1 MQPPSTSDLRARK
14 GRLIVSYPQI
24 AAVLADLGYGYPAGR
39 VRKVL
44 TDHEVSAPLCAAVD
58 EALDVIVAR
67 RRAVRDER
75 ERELATK

>member
-24 AAVLADLGYGYPAGR
+24 AKALAELGYGYPAGR

-58 EALDVIVAR
+58 EALDLIEDR
-67 RRAVRDER
+67 RRAVRIER
-75 ERELATK
+75 ERDLTTR